1 MARQRSPASGARRSP
16 SRTSTGTG
24 GRTSSTFSRASAAAS
39 GERSVAITRSKC
51 PSTASESAMQPHPV
65 PTSAATPPPPTPR
78 STFHVPRGTRRVQS
92 STNWTRPSVSGR
104 GIKARR
110 SRRSSSRRK
119 LARPTAYANGTPLAR
134 RSAATRNRSA
144 SPASGSRSRPSQ
156 TSPGLTPGPAT
167 AAQSAVASRRA
178 SVTPERCSRSA
189 ASAST
194 SAIEQRPATARSRTE
209 AFLLPRQ
216 PQRVDQLV
224 QVAVDHIRKV
234 VNRVVDA
241 VICDP
246 ILREVVRPD
255 LGRAVAG
262 ANLGPPLPRPRGLLL
277 GEDAVKQP
285 SPEDL
290 ECLYLVLELGLL
302 VLALNHEI
310 GREVGDPY
318 RAVRGVDALATRA

>member
-1 MARQRSPASGARRSP
+1 
-16 SRTSTGTG
+16 
-24 GRTSSTFSRASAAAS
+24 
-39 GERSVAITRSKC
+39 
-51 PSTASESAMQPHPV
+51 MQPHPV

-92 STNWTRPSVSGR
+92 STNWTRTSVSGR

-144 SPASGSRSRPSQ
+144 SAASGSRSRPSQ

-167 AAQSAVASRRA
+167 AAQSPVASRRA
-178 SVTPERCSRSA
+178 SATPERCRRSA

-194 SAIEQRPATARSRTE
+194 SAIEQRPAACSRTE

-216 PQRVDQLV
+216 PQCVDQLV
-224 QVAVDHIRKV
+224 QVPVHHIRKV

-241 VICDP
+241 VM
-246 ILREVVRPD
+246 
-255 LGRAVAG
+255 
-262 ANLGPPLPRPRGLLL
+262 
-277 GEDAVKQP
+277 QP
-285 SPEDL
+285 SPQDL

-310 GREVGDPY
+310 GREVGDPH
-318 RAVRGVDALATRA
+318 RAVRGVDALATRARGAEHIDPQVLLLDLDV